1 MTRIAKRICGL
12 IGLLVLVCSATSAF
26 AESKL
31 AFVVG
36 IDAYPHL
43 AAEAQLERAVADAN
57 AVGDTLHS
65 LGFEVTRVTND
76 QTLEAILD
84 AFQKFKSRIGIGDTV
99 VFYYAGHGISLDDGN
114 YLIPADVP
122 LLGPN
127 DEQLAKH
134 WTISETEFSQGLR
147 DTGASATVVVIDACR
162 NNPFPPKGTRSLGI
176 STRGLARI
184 NPSPGIFTLYSAR
197 EGQAAIDRLPG
208 GNDHDKN
215 SLFTRVFIKALA
227 TPGVSLSE
235 LGDGVRDQ
243 VAQLAKENGQDQVPA
258 IYNDLVGSR
267 TVFLAGSA
275 TSAPK
280 NGGQRVSGGE
290 RLEFALLTSDPVKAV
305 GAALHG
311 YGSDNGIYLVE
322 KDVTFPGDIETV
334 TAAFDESGRP
344 VLRVHLASAGT
355 DRINNVAIER
365 KLALVLDG
373 RTVLSSATVMAPLGS
388 DVELSGNFSIDDIKR
403 LSEAIAPSTP

>member
-176 STRGLARI
+176 STRITG
-184 NPSPGIFTLYSAR
+184 PT
-197 EGQAAIDRLPG
+197 
-208 GNDHDKN
+208 
-215 SLFTRVFIKALA
+215 
-227 TPGVSLSE
+227 
-235 LGDGVRDQ
+235 
-243 VAQLAKENGQDQVPA
+243 
-258 IYNDLVGSR
+258 
-267 TVFLAGSA
+267 
-275 TSAPK
+275 
-280 NGGQRVSGGE
+280 
-290 RLEFALLTSDPVKAV
+290 
-305 GAALHG
+305 
-311 YGSDNGIYLVE
+311 
-322 KDVTFPGDIETV
+322 
-334 TAAFDESGRP
+334 
-344 VLRVHLASAGT
+344 
-355 DRINNVAIER
+355 
-365 KLALVLDG
+365 
-373 RTVLSSATVMAPLGS
+373 
-388 DVELSGNFSIDDIKR
+388 
-403 LSEAIAPSTP
+403 